1 MPNQQLKTTQ
11 TQMLASVV
19 SAEEAAIVLDA
30 GVDIVDLKN
39 PAEGAL
45 GALPLDTIEAI
56 VKVVDG
62 RAVVSATIGDQPM
75 EPELLVRKVRAMLA
89 TGVDVV
95 KIGFFGQSAH
105 RECLQSLQVI
115 TAGGAR
121 LIAVLFADTAP
132 DFNLLEKIAAAGFY
146 GVMLDTAH
154 KNGRHL
160 LDHCSLAAL
169 ADFVAKARS
178 LGLQSGLAGA
188 LGKAQLADLQKLHPS
203 YLGFRSALCDQSQ
216 RTATLNS
223 AQVCELVEMLQGAQ
237 QKQINPAFVN
247 QASYA
252 LI

>member
-1 MPNQQLKTTQ
+1 
-11 TQMLASVV
+11 
-19 SAEEAAIVLDA
+19 
-30 GVDIVDLKN
+30 
-39 PAEGAL
+39 
-45 GALPLDTIEAI
+45 
-56 VKVVDG
+56 
-62 RAVVSATIGDQPM
+62 M
-75 EPELLVRKVRAMLA
+75 EPELLMSKVGAMLA

-95 KIGFFGQSAH
+95 KIGFFGHSAH

-115 TAGGAR
+115 TSGGAR

-160 LDHCSLAAL
+160 LDHCSLTAL
-169 ADFVAKARS
+169 AEFVAKARS
-178 LGLQSGLAGA
+178 LSLQSGLAGA

-216 RTATLNS
+216 RMAALNT
-223 AQVCELVEMLQGAQ
+223 AQVSELVGMLQDAQ
-237 QKQINPAFVN
+237 QKQINTAFVN